1 MFGLAAVATWL
12 VGEPNGLL
20 VSLAVVVG
28 GGVLLGGVAA
38 APR

>member
-1 MFGLAAVATWL
+1 MFALAAVATWL
-12 VGEPNGLL
+12 VGERNGLL
-20 VSLAVVVG
+20 VSLAVGGG